1 MQDIHLLFK
10 ISYGKWPKHS
20 TYFLRT
26 VNHSIK
32 ENSMSA
38 QSQGFIF
45 IFEDEILVMGDNA
58 TNGDGIVIL
67 FHIIQKSIF

>member
-1 MQDIHLLFK
+1 
-10 ISYGKWPKHS
+10 
-20 TYFLRT
+20 
-26 VNHSIK
+26 
-32 ENSMSA
+32 MSA

-67 FHIIQKSIF
+67 FHIIQKSIFW